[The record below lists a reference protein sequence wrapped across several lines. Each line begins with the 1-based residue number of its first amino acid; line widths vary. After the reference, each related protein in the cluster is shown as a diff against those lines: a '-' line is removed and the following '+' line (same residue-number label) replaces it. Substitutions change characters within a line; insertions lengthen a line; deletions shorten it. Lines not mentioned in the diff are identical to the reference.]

1 MTENETKLI
10 MEEIKDLDDTMYAY
24 SESYMDALDVAIKA
38 LEEIQ
43 EYRKIGTVEEC
54 REAVGKSKAKK
65 PVPDENAYTIDGI
78 TVYDTWYCPN
88 CGHQFERYYDEYK
101 CCPECGQKIDWT
113 NETEK

>member
-1 MTENETKLI
+1 MTENKTKLI

-54 REAVGKSKAKK
+54 REAVEKQKALEPDVEEELYGENKYFC
-65 PVPDENAYTIDGI
+65 PVCRKQQKNSLKNYAKG
-78 TVYDTWYCPN
+78 CH
-88 CGHQFERYYDEYK
+88 CER
-101 CCPECGQKIDWT
+101 CGQKLAPF
-113 NETEK
+113 K